1 MLKCYSF
8 PYEEQEA
15 SDNTDLSL
23 RVQTVGLCHPAAGH
37 QDLNA
42 SPCDIH
48 LVLYCWEWCACLCL
62 QRQAGGYCGQ
72 NLRLASLLAETN
84 VSIIASWGK
93 TAVLCPCTVEQ
104 ATRSEAGG
112 YNNRGGS
119 WGHDSEANQ
128 TGRFL
133 LWKEKLL
140 KQWSPTFYRPQTSL
154 MPDNIVINLLRLP
167 FPAFTLD
174 MHRCKTMTQR
184 KILFFPGGVLL
195 KLKQGIRT

>member
-133 LWKEKLL
+133 LWKAVV
-140 KQWSPTFYRPQTSL
+140 P
-154 MPDNIVINLLRLP
+154 NLLQATDQFNARQYCHKS
-167 FPAFTLD
+167 F
-174 MHRCKTMTQR
+174 KTSISCIYFRHAPM
-184 KILFFPGGVLL
+184 
-195 KLKQGIRT
+195 